1 MIDRF
6 VNGEDAVLE
15 IADRV
20 AELED
25 ILVIVEALNADI
37 DNLRD
42 KTSQLHNMLHL
53 SYTTQLQHITAT
65 KKMAPAILQRLSIN
79 TKRLKNILRYWKKI
93 KNIKIW
99 FSNSRLSASINNNA
113 SNDFQKIKKDEQE
126 IHVSFF
132 FSIKFNFVL

>member
-65 KKMAPAILQRLSIN
+65 KKMAPAIL
-79 TKRLKNILRYWKKI
+79 
-93 KNIKIW
+93 
-99 FSNSRLSASINNNA
+99 
-113 SNDFQKIKKDEQE
+113 
-126 IHVSFF
+126 
-132 FSIKFNFVL
+132 